1 VKKHETS
8 CNGKRRYR
16 CLNQD
21 CLYVTFSQSL
31 DYPGRRREVKQQI
44 VEMTLNGSGV
54 RDISRVVQVS
64 TATVIQELKKPRNCK
79 LLIRERLETVASAPT
94 RATRGVIE
102 QVEVGEETTV
112 VESELDEMYICVEKR
127 RISGGC
133 GTPLTEGQGRF

>member
-64 TATVIQELKKPRNCK
+64 TATVIRELKKAPQLQTVNQR
-79 LLIRERLETVASAPT
+79 LLRQIQPEQIEV
-94 RATRGVIE
+94 VIE

-112 VESELDEMYICVEKR
+112 VESELDEM
-127 RISGGC
+127 
-133 GTPLTEGQGRF
+133 